1 MGRGMRA
8 LVSVFWANP
17 NTMPPPTSDTLPDG
31 KSLWLCTILDWS
43 VEREIISHYAP
54 RVRPGSGWSH
64 GWSPLL
70 DPPKRW
76 SGTRKAAARRRNL
89 RRRLEKAVPLFA
101 DQFEEQEL
109 QRRPDYFDPDSIERE
124 QCNKN

>member
-1 MGRGMRA
+1 M
-8 LVSVFWANP
+8 
-17 NTMPPPTSDTLPDG
+17 
-31 KSLWLCTILDWS
+31 
-43 VEREIISHYAP
+43 
-54 RVRPGSGWSH
+54 
-64 GWSPLL
+64 L

-76 SGTRKAAARRRNL
+76 SGTRKAAARHRNL

-109 QRRPDYFDPDSIERE
+109 QRRPDYFDADSIERE